1 MNFFMNIVDL
11 VDILRLHP
19 EGGENPGGRGACGIF
34 QEEEC
39 GCSTVDASRS
49 LIRV

>member
-1 MNFFMNIVDL
+1 MNFIMNIVDL

-19 EGGENPGGRGACGIF
+19 EGGETPGGRDACGIV

-49 LIRV
+49 LVRV